1 MEVWLFA
8 ILMGMWFCTLFIII
22 GFLIGRGLHDKGS
35 DNVIDKGMDERK
47 PILDSSSLSDV
58 QRGCG
63 DRGCN
68 KSVLERMDADA
79 AKETLKTMKMSVKY
93 SDTERNAIDYAIMC
107 IDIAHKLAK
116 YFKGE
121 TE

>member
-8 ILMGMWFCTLFIII
+8 IIMGMWFCALFIII
-22 GFLIGRGLHDKGS
+22 GYLIGRGLHDKGS
-35 DNVIDKGMDERK
+35 DNVIDKSMDERQ
-47 PILDSSSLSDV
+47 PVLDSGSLSDV
-58 QRGCG
+58 RCGCG
-63 DRGCN
+63 DRSGN
-68 KSVLERMDADA
+68 QSVLERMDADA
-79 AKETLKTMKMSVKY
+79 AKETLETMRMAAKY
-93 SDTERNAIDYAIMC
+93 SDTERDAIDYSVEC

>member
-8 ILMGMWFCTLFIII
+8 IIMGMWFCALFIII
-22 GFLIGRGLHDKGS
+22 GFLIGRGIHDKKNN
-35 DNVIDKGMDERK
+35 DVADKGMDERE
-47 PILDSSSLSDV
+47 PILDSSDLSDV

-63 DRGCN
+63 DRSGN
-68 KSVLERMDADA
+68 QSVLERMDADA
-79 AKETLKTMKMSVKY
+79 AKETLETMRMAAKY
-93 SDTERNAIDYAIMC
+93 SDTERDAIDYSVEC